1 MEKFARKCSI
11 SGLGMNAGF
20 CFFDGGIYIKDEFEA
35 IKYAKELGY
44 DSLDEA
50 YEDSIYYWTEWEIE
64 DYEDYYNEQGDIF
77 SYEK

>member
-1 MEKFARKCSI
+1 MVKFARKCSI

-20 CFFDGGIYIKDEFEA
+20 CFFDGETYIKDEFEA
-35 IKYAKELGY
+35 IQYAKELGY